1 MATPATKTRSGGR
14 TVLLDAAIGVI
25 ADQGW
30 GGVTIRSV
38 AERAGVSPGTVT
50 YHFASADQLLVA
62 ALEHGAGQTAAML
75 ERLALDL
82 QNTDYDADGWTHAFV
97 AALAGDITANRDN
110 HLACFELQLLA
121 ARRPALVASATG
133 IQLAYLR
140 VARMALQ
147 VHGLAGAELD
157 VAAVNLTALVSGL
170 MLHELVD
177 PQRGAEQ
184 RLFAA
189 LQRVVA

>member
-1 MATPATKTRSGGR
+1 
-14 TVLLDAAIGVI
+14 
-25 ADQGW
+25 
-30 GGVTIRSV
+30 
-38 AERAGVSPGTVT
+38 
-50 YHFASADQLLVA
+50 
-62 ALEHGAGQTAAML
+62 
-75 ERLALDL
+75 
-82 QNTDYDADGWTHAFV
+82 
-97 AALAGDITANRDN
+97 
-110 HLACFELQLLA
+110 LQLLA
-121 ARRPALVASATG
+121 ARRPALVDAATG